1 MATSSTR
8 LPPPST
14 IGTSTSTST
23 PIASSA
29 ARNTKDGS
37 PDPSAVPS
45 IARPPASADANASP
59 QQQQQPRRTSFN
71 FLRRSSEN
79 RSSSRSASGGKMSR
93 KQKALA
99 QEEALRRQREA
110 AMLPKQPPRLP
121 SHSALPQLE
130 SFGGE
135 GYRPDS
141 VAIVSNR
148 VGNYAHNF
156 SRPSADYSPQQQQQR
171 AHMAQPHQPYHSQL
185 PGAGNVSTPSYM
197 DFDPY
202 PRSESMTHRGRYSYA
217 SSQISTVNSP
227 RRVRRRKDPTPFNI
241 LVIGTKGCGKSS
253 FIEFL
258 RTALALPSKKRPH
271 TPSPPATAVA
281 EDSTFTSEYLETE
294 VDGERVGVTL
304 WDSEGLEKN
313 VVDFQL
319 PIITSFLESKFEDTF
334 GEEQKVV
341 RAPGVKDTHIHCVF
355 LVLDPARLD
364 SNIAE
369 ARKKSNIVKA
379 GSAIFGGL
387 DENLD
392 LNVLRELQGK
402 TTVIPVISKADTITG
417 AHMRYL
423 KKTVWDTIK
432 RSKLD
437 PLEALNLDDVED
449 DDDVDRLDERDEDNY
464 NGASENEGKSEVL
477 NKILERSSSEAARSI
492 TSSNSSANSPPTSP
506 PSARKNHSRKPSAI
520 SASIQS
526 EDAETPFLPL
536 SIISPDPYEP
546 GVVGRKFPWGFAD
559 PYNPEHCDF
568 VRLRESVFSEWRAE
582 LREASREQ
590 WYEGWRTNRLE
601 KGTRRRI
608 ATSDGLAPKQL
619 TVPSANGRAASAGS
633 RDARQYRTADI

>member
-1 MATSSTR
+1 MASTAPSKHPN
-8 LPPPST
+8 PPQP
-14 IGTSTSTST
+14 
-23 PIASSA
+23 A
-29 ARNTKDGS
+29 ADKDGS
-37 PDPSAVPS
+37 PDPSSRPS
-45 IARPPASADANASP
+45 IAQSNGDQPAAG
-59 QQQQQPRRTSFN
+59 PRRTSFG
-71 FLRRSSEN
+71 FLRRKSSAEA
-79 RSSSRSASGGKMSR
+79 RGSSGKMSR

-121 SHSALPQLE
+121 SHSALPQIE

-135 GYRPDS
+135 GARPDS

-148 VGNYAHNF
+148 VGSYAHNSHNF
-156 SRPSADYSPQQQQQR
+156 SRPTGPSIDYHR
-171 AHMAQPHQPYHSQL
+171 MAPAANLAVAPPMPAAS
-185 PGAGNVSTPSYM
+185 PSYM
-197 DFDPY
+197 DYDPY
-202 PRSESMTHRGRYSYA
+202 PRTESMTHRGRYSYA
-217 SSQISTVNSP
+217 SSQHSNVNSP

-258 RTALALPSKKRPH
+258 RKALALPAKKRPH
-271 TPSPPATAVA
+271 TPSPPATAVGGD
-281 EDSTFTSEYLETE
+281 DSPFTSEYLETE

-313 VVDFQL
+313 IVDFQL

-355 LVLDPARLD
+355 LILDPVRLD
-364 SNIAE
+364 TNITE
-369 ARKKSNIVKA
+369 ARKKSNAINP

-392 LNVLRELQGK
+392 LNVLRELQSK

-417 AHMRYL
+417 PHMRHL

-432 RSKLD
+432 RAKLD
-437 PLEALNLDDVED
+437 PLEALNLDLDND
-449 DDDVDRLDERDEDNY
+449 DDPDRLDERDEDEY
-464 NGASENEGKSEVL
+464 AESSENEGKPDVL

-492 TSSNSSANSPPTSP
+492 ASSHSSQSPPTSP
-506 PSARKNHSRKPSAI
+506 PSARKGHSRKPSAI

-526 EDAETPFLPL
+526 ESLETPFLPL

-546 GVVGRKFPWGFAD
+546 EVVGRRFPWGFAD
-559 PYNPEHCDF
+559 PHNPEHCDF

-582 LREASREQ
+582 LREVSREQ
-590 WYEGWRTNRLE
+590 WYEGWRTQRLE
-601 KGTRRRI
+601 KGTNRRRI
-608 ATSDGLAPKQL
+608 ATSDGPAAKQL
-619 TVPSANGRAASAGS
+619 TVPATNGRAASAGS
-633 RDARQYRTADI
+633 RDQRQQRTANF

>member
-1 MATSSTR
+1 MAST
-8 LPPPST
+8 T
-14 IGTSTSTST
+14 T
-23 PIASSA
+23 P
-29 ARNTKDGS
+29 TKPLQQKEGS
-37 PDPSAVPS
+37 PDPAAIP
-45 IARPPASADANASP
+45 IPITASHSNGDSS
-59 QQQQQPRRTSFN
+59 QQLGPPRRTSFN
-71 FLRRSSEN
+71 FLRRSSES
-79 RSSSRSASGGKMSR
+79 RSTSRSASGGKMSK

-121 SHSALPQLE
+121 SHSALPTIE
-130 SFGGE
+130 SFGGDN
-135 GYRPDS
+135 YRPDS
-141 VAIVSNR
+141 VAIISNK
-148 VGNYAHNF
+148 VGNHPHNF
-156 SRPSADYSPQQQQQR
+156 SRPSTEYSPPKAR
-171 AHMAQPHQPYHSQL
+171 SSVQPGLAVAAPM
-185 PGAGNVSTPSYM
+185 PGSSPSYM

-202 PRSESMTHRGRYSYA
+202 PRTESMTHRGRYSYA

-253 FIEFL
+253 FIDFL
-258 RTALALPSKKRPH
+258 RTALALPEKKRPH

-281 EDSTFTSEYLETE
+281 QDSTFTSEYLETE

-304 WDSEGLEKN
+304 WDSEGLERN
-313 VVDFQL
+313 IVDFQL
-319 PIITSFLESKFEDTF
+319 PVITSFLESKFEDTF

-355 LVLDPARLD
+355 LVLDPSRLD
-364 SNIAE
+364 MNIAE
-369 ARKKSNIVKA
+369 ARKKANVVKV
-379 GSAIFGGL
+379 GSAIFSGL

-402 TTVIPVISKADTITG
+402 TAVIPVISKADTITG

-432 RSKLD
+432 KAKLD
-437 PLEALNLDDVED
+437 PLEALNLDDQD
-449 DDDVDRLDERDEDNY
+449 DDDVDRFDERDEDDY
-464 NGASENEGKSEVL
+464 NESSENEGDSKVL

-492 TSSNSSANSPPTSP
+492 GSSDNSNNSPPTSP
-506 PSARKNHSRKPSAI
+506 PSAKRNHSRKPSAI

-526 EDAETPFLPL
+526 EDSESPFLPL

-546 GVVGRKFPWGFAD
+546 DLIGRRFAWGFAD

-582 LREASREQ
+582 LREASREK
-590 WYEGWRTNRLE
+590 WYEGWRTQRLE
-601 KGTRRRI
+601 KGSSRRRVVT
-608 ATSDGLAPKQL
+608 ADGPASRQL
-619 TVPSANGRAASAGS
+619 TVPSTNGRAASAGS
-633 RDARQYRTADI
+633 REPRY